1 MIISWHILLSFLR
14 NIYTEGGGKSLRW
27 ILRMENVV
35 ENCLFDTVNECVKN
49 GYFAFRLTISVD
61 SPPLTLRSAFR
72 NFVVVVV
79 CFKHSA

>member
-35 ENCLFDTVNECVKN
+35 ENCFFDTVRECVKN

-61 SPPLTLRSAFR
+61 SPPPPYGQL
-72 NFVVVVV
+72 FVIFLLLLCV
-79 CFKHSA
+79 